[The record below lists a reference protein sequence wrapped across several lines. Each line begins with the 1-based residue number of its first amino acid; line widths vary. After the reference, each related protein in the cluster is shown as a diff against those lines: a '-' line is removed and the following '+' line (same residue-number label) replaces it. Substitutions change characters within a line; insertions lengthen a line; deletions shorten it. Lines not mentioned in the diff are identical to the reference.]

1 MDSFPFSNFKRETF
15 FKIIRVLYVPR
26 RCRQTVALWRT
37 GLLLS
42 FLHIC
47 SSQGKIPLYL
57 IILHTDKPVSVLFFL
72 LFFFTWTRLF
82 YTEEECVLG
91 VVGRPVS
98 LPCFYPPL
106 LNYENFTIEWR
117 KDDKVILRSAFE
129 SNQMKSSLS
138 ADRSTLSLN
147 ATVSGD
153 FSLEMPTVDLAEQK
167 MNYGLFIVSD
177 GNQNDAL
184 CRVCLRIAGQWR
196 QTTRCSPRFPF
207 MDYHVLFTL
216 SVWSMMSESW
226 R

>member
-1 MDSFPFSNFKRETF
+1 MGSFPFSNFKRETF
-15 FKIIRVLYVPR
+15 FKILRVLYVPR
-26 RCRQTVALWRT
+26 WCRQTVALWRT

-57 IILHTDKPVSVLFFL
+57 IILHI
-72 LFFFTWTRLF
+72 WTRLF
-82 YTEEECVLG
+82 STEEECVLG

-117 KDDKVILRSAFE
+117 RDDKVILRSAFE
-129 SNQMKSSLS
+129 NNQMKSSLS
-138 ADRSTLSLN
+138 ADRSALSLN

-184 CRVCLRIAGQWR
+184 CRVCLRIAGQCTQKWT
-196 QTTRCSPRFPF
+196 QTTRCSPLFPF
-207 MDYHVLFTL
+207 MEYHVLFTL
-216 SVWSMMSESW
+216 SDRTIAKSESCL
-226 R
+226 